1 MQNQDNL
8 EEDGQ
13 VLEAEAPTQRDVF
26 FLTWG
31 LEIIKNQFNT
41 TNELLKQQI
50 AICTTLLTVSL
61 IFEGVFEKE
70 SIWRLLVAFCFFVG
84 LLLSFIGLMP
94 FEREKV
100 WLDSPTEI
108 EDYTDAS
115 IKHKKRFYFWSA
127 VAILSGIFIIVL
139 KLLILSF
146 NK

>member
-1 MQNQDNL
+1 MQNQETS
-8 EEDGQ
+8 EEDIPMF
-13 VLEAEAPTQRDVF
+13 EAESPTERDLF
-26 FLTWG
+26 FLSWG
-31 LEIIKNQFNT
+31 LEIIKSQFNT

-70 SIWRLLVAFCFFVG
+70 SIWRLLVAFCFFIG
-84 LLLSFIGLMP
+84 LLLSFVGLMP

-139 KLLILSF
+139 KLSVLSF
-146 NK
+146 K